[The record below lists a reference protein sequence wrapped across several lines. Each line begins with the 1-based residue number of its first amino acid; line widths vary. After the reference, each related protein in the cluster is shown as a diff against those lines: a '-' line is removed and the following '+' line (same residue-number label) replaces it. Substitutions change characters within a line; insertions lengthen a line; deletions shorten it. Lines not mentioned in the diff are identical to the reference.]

1 MKTKKIKCYKCH
13 EEIDINRE
21 RYCSLLSVSKGKVV
35 NQDYWHAQCWVDW
48 INEAVERKMKA
59 AYTESISLISD
70 IAKSKGLN
78 LTSF

>member
-1 MKTKKIKCYKCH
+1 MKTKKIKCYKCFK
-13 EEIDINRE
+13 EINPHRDRH
-21 RYCSLLSVSKGKVV
+21 CTLLSIDKGKIK
-35 NQDYWHAQCWVDW
+35 NSDHWHAQCWVDW